1 MSQKGASARCEH
13 SCPQLPGSSTQSVP
27 TDGSVA
33 GTRRRDEDGLGA
45 GAVRKPPE
53 PMATTRNA
61 ALHEESDDSTDSTDG
76 GGSASEWT
84 QDELD
89 GELVATACV

>member
-13 SCPQLPGSSTQSVP
+13 SCPQLPGPSTQSLP

-33 GTRRRDEDGLGA
+33 CARRRNEDGLGA

-53 PMATTRNA
+53 PMATRSA

-84 QDELD
+84 QDDLD